1 MKKNRKKRIALGIGI
16 FLAVYALAGFLIIP
30 LIAQS
35 IVPDKL
41 SAALERPV
49 TIDKIA
55 LNPFALSL
63 TVTGL
68 AIAEPQESDVF
79 VSFEELYVNLQLR
92 SVVKLGPVIR
102 EVRLTRPY
110 LRIVR
115 QPDNTFNFS
124 DLIAAGDAEESAP
137 ARSDREK
144 KPLRFALQGVQVIEG
159 EVVFDDKAVDTTHR
173 FSPLNFELPRL
184 SSFEGDMD
192 VFSQPLLMGRVN
204 DTDIAISA
212 KTKLF
217 ADSLETIVDFDIKGL
232 RLSNYFPYAPEDI
245 GFEVTDG
252 HLDIHSSLS
261 VNRKENQELSLEVS
275 GKAHLSN
282 LALVDDNEDNFFS
295 LAGLDLVL
303 APSAPLENS
312 IHLSS
317 LVLDRPHLTIVRGVD
332 GVINL
337 ATLGPGAETDN
348 AGNDGPA
355 EKAVEV
361 GSPEN
366 ADIAIDNEAPSQP
379 PFIVAVDEIRIH
391 KGRTDYSDF
400 AAPSATDPPMVM
412 VMDDMELAVDGF
424 SNKPDQSADVAFH
437 GTVNQSARIDL
448 TGTAGVAPLT
458 ADVRL
463 QINGVESSWGQSYV
477 PEKIRLAIAGG
488 VLDLEADARV
498 ETTPEGEISARVAG
512 NTSLKDFSL
521 LDRDQGSDLLTIRL
535 FSVEGIHVN
544 HNPGNVQLDE
554 ILLDGLNHEI
564 VRQED
569 GTFNLTRILGAT
581 AEKTAEKEE
590 SENEVEIDAKADISP
605 ADSSVVPIPV
615 AIEEIRLQDI
625 SVNFTDRHIDPNFKT
640 RLDLTHGSIKG
651 LTSESFDGADLEVN
665 ATVDQQAPVDI
676 SGRINPLLSDPM
688 IDVAF
693 SLKNLELSPMS
704 PYSGAYIGN
713 AIEKGKL
720 HLDLVY
726 NIKEKHLSAQN
737 RILMDQFTLG
747 RRIDSPDALSLPVG
761 LAVALL
767 KDRRGEIHLDIPVSG
782 RTDDPRFSVGGI
794 IVQALTNIIARAATS
809 PFALVGSLVG
819 GGEELQYI
827 EFEYG
832 RPSVHEKSLGRMDA
846 VEEILFQRPEL
857 SLEMTGYVDVEKDR
871 EILAIL
877 AFERELKTMK
887 WADTGQKNGK
897 DSITADEVTFS
908 DEEYETYL
916 KKLYEKKVLDDPEAG
931 PEAKP
936 VSDESLTRAE
946 MTDAIM
952 RQITVPDAALWL
964 LARQRVQAV
973 REYILAKERI
983 DGQRLFILEAKAL
996 SPEQTQGD
1004 FSKAR
1009 VSLGLK

>member
-16 FLAVYALAGFLIIP
+16 FLAVYALVGFVIIP
-30 LIAQS
+30 LIAKS
-35 IVPDKL
+35 VVPDKL
-41 SAALERPV
+41 SAALDRPV

-63 TVTGL
+63 TVKGL
-68 AIAEPQESDVF
+68 AISEPQESDVF
-79 VSFEELYVNLQLR
+79 VSFDELYVNLQLL

-102 EVRLTRPY
+102 EVKLTRPY

-124 DLIAAGDAEESAP
+124 DLAAERDAEESAP
-137 ARSDREK
+137 AASDTEK
-144 KPLRFALQGVQVIEG
+144 KPLRFAIQGVQVIEG
-159 EVVFDDKAVDTTHR
+159 EVVFDDQAVDTTHR

-192 VFSQPLLMGRVN
+192 VFSQPLLTGRVN

-212 KTKLF
+212 RTKLF
-217 ADSLETIVDFDIKGL
+217 ADSLETIVDLEMKGL
-232 RLSNYFPYAPEDI
+232 HLPNYFPYAPEDI

-252 HLDIHSSLS
+252 RLDIQSSLS
-261 VNRKENQELSLEVS
+261 VNRKENQELALEVS

-282 LALVDDNEDNFFS
+282 LALVDDTEAPLFS
-295 LAGLDLVL
+295 LAGMDLVL

-317 LVLDRPHLTIVRGVD
+317 LVLDRPHLTVVRGVD
-332 GVINL
+332 GVVNL
-337 ATLGPGAETDN
+337 ATLGQGAETDN
-348 AGNDGPA
+348 ADNDGPA
-355 EKAVEV
+355 ENAVEA
-361 GSPEN
+361 GLPET
-366 ADIAIDNEAPSQP
+366 ADIEIDNEAPSRP

-391 KGRTDYSDF
+391 NGRSDYTDF
-400 AAPSATDPPMVM
+400 AAPSAKDPPMVM
-412 VMDDMELAVDGF
+412 VMDDVELAVDGF
-424 SNKPDQSADVAFH
+424 SNKPDQTADVAFH
-437 GTVNQSARIDL
+437 GRVNQSARIDL
-448 TGTAGVAPLT
+448 TGTAGVTPLT

-463 QINGVESSWGQSYV
+463 QINGVESSWGQPYV
-477 PEKIRLAIAGG
+477 PEKIRLGIAGG

-512 NTSLKDFSL
+512 STSLKDFSL

-569 GTFNLTRILGAT
+569 GTFNLTRILGT
-581 AEKTAEKEE
+581 TAEKEE
-590 SENEVEIDAKADISP
+590 AADEAEKDAKADVSP
-605 ADSSVVPIPV
+605 ADSSVVPFPV

-640 RLDLTHGSIKG
+640 RLDLTRGSIKG

-665 ATVDQQAPVDI
+665 ATVDQQATVDI

-693 SLKNLELSPMS
+693 SLKNLELSHMS
-704 PYSGAYIGN
+704 PYSGVYIGN

-720 HLDLVY
+720 HLDLSY
-726 NIKEKHLSAQN
+726 NIKEKHLAAQN
-737 RILMDQFTLG
+737 RIRMDQFTLG
-747 RRIDSPDALSLPVG
+747 RRIDNPDALSLPVG

-767 KDRRGEIHLDIPVSG
+767 KDRRGEINLDIPVSG

-794 IVQALTNIIARAATS
+794 IVQTLTNIIARAATS

-832 RPSVHEKSLGRMDA
+832 RPAVHEKSLERMDA

-857 SLEMTGYVDVEKDR
+857 RLEMTGYVDVEKDR
-871 EILAIL
+871 EILAVM

-916 KKLYEKKVLDDPEAG
+916 KQLYEKKVVDDPEAG

-964 LARQRVQAV
+964 LARQRVQTV
-973 REYILAKERI
+973 RESILARERI
-983 DGQRLFILEAKAL
+983 DGQRLFMLEAKSL